1 MLGFARSGNSSW
13 GGALVLVWTVAM
25 LIFYGTI
32 WLAPETT
39 LFRRHA
45 LVGYSKFWT
54 LFLVVNIVASSLLV
68 ANHSSN
74 VGQCFYFFGPLLLYI
89 LCKPYV
95 VYWALLS
102 DSIWWQG
109 VYQRAPSNAGGGF
122 NGLMKGKG
130 NTTVLEN
137 LVSPLFG
144 IEVGFDDAQELGR
157 QVCCNAMCILFL
169 TEVTA

>member
-1 MLGFARSGNSSW
+1 MLA
-13 GGALVLVWTVAM
+13 
-25 LIFYGTI
+25 FYGTI

-45 LVGYSKFWT
+45 LVGYSRFWT
-54 LFLVVNIVASSLLV
+54 LFLVMNLVASALLV
-68 ANHSSN
+68 ADSGSN
-74 VGQCFYFFGPLLLYI
+74 VGQCFYFFGPLLVYI

-95 VYWALLS
+95 VYWALLN

-109 VYQRAPSNAGGGF
+109 VYQRAPSTASGGGF
-122 NGLMKGKG
+122 MKGGGKSAK
-130 NTTVLEN
+130 VLEN

-157 QVCCNAMCILFL
+157 QVRIYHCCYC
-169 TEVTA
+169 E